1 MHFELSRDKWI
12 YLVRCSVQRRE
23 NRRRRSVL
31 ARFGYLI
38 QRDIRHIR
46 LIWAPQTICRVFNF
60 PHTFLRALA
69 RRPILHA
76 INYFA
81 FKNSFSFLVLLLTH
95 RTSTLTN
102 PTSLLSSIECV
113 IQPLSMLYPER
124 YRWLLV
130 HEIAA
135 FVQCAWMTVA
145 LVGRCI
151 WISDNELWKR
161 IREEKLISKRQCDIL
176 SVLCSLLF

>member
-102 PTSLLSSIECV
+102 STSQLDRMCYSTSFDALSRAISV
-113 IQPLSMLYPER
+113 TFSARDSSARSMR
-124 YRWLLV
+124 VDDCR
-130 HEIAA
+130 
-135 FVQCAWMTVA
+135 T
-145 LVGRCI
+145 
-151 WISDNELWKR
+151 LWEMYLNIRQQTTSWGTEWEKR
-161 IREEKLISKRQCDIL
+161 N
-176 SVLCSLLF
+176 